1 MRLVASSALMVCLLL
16 SPPGARGEPVPING
30 IAVIVNSVPITFQ
43 EIEKETAR
51 EEDLLRR
58 QYRAQPQELRQ
69 RIEKLRASVLDLL
82 VERLLILHEFE
93 TAGYRL
99 PENVI
104 EEHVKGTIR
113 EKYGDR
119 VTLIKTL
126 QSEDVT
132 YEQFKK
138 EVRENFII
146 HAMSMKHVGS
156 EVLISPYKIENYYA
170 QNLDKFKLEDQ
181 IKLRVIYLTNKPD
194 RDAGATKTLA
204 GEILSKIEGGAAF
217 AEMASIYSDGSQRS
231 QGGDWGWIDKTVPRV
246 DLAEVAFALKAGER
260 SGVVERPD
268 GCYLMWVEESKPAHT
283 KPLSEARAEIEN
295 TIKVQEQQ
303 RARKRWIERLKT
315 KSFIRY
321 FPAA

>member
-1 MRLVASSALMVCLLL
+1 M
-16 SPPGARGEPVPING
+16 PING

-43 EIEKETAR
+43 EIDKETAR
-51 EEDLLRR
+51 DEDRLRR
-58 QYRAQPQELRQ
+58 EYRAQPRELTQ
-69 RIEKLRASVLDLL
+69 KIEQLRASVLDLL
-82 VERLLILHEFE
+82 IERLLILHEFE
-93 TAGYRL
+93 TAGYKL
-99 PENVI
+99 PESVI
-104 EEHVKGTIR
+104 EEHVKGSIR
-113 EKYGDR
+113 EKFGDR

-132 YEQFKK
+132 YEQYKK

-146 HAMSMKHVGS
+146 HAMSMKYVGS

-170 QNLDKFKLEDQ
+170 HNLDKFRLEDQ
-181 IKLRVIYLTNKPD
+181 IKLRVIYLAVKPD
-194 RDAGATKTLA
+194 QDAEATKALA
-204 GEILSKIEGGAAF
+204 GEILAKIEGGAAF
-217 AEMASIYSDGSQRS
+217 AEMASSYSDGSQRS
-231 QGGDWGWIDKTVPRV
+231 QGGDWGWIDRKVPRA
-246 DLAEVAFALKAGER
+246 DLADVAFALKAGER

-295 TIKVQEQQ
+295 TIKIQEQQ

>member
-1 MRLVASSALMVCLLL
+1 MIGLLL

-58 QYRAQPQELRQ
+58 QYRGQLQELRQ
-69 RIEKLRASVLDLL
+69 RIEQLRASVLDLL
-82 VERLLILHEFE
+82 VERELILHEFE

-99 PENVI
+99 PESII

-138 EVRENFII
+138 QIREDFII
-146 HAMSMKHVGS
+146 HAMSMKHVGA
-156 EVLISPYKIENYYA
+156 EVLISPYKIETYYT
-170 QNLDKFKLEDQ
+170 QNADKFKIEDQ
-181 IKLRVIYLTNKPD
+181 IKLRVIYLGNKSD
-194 RDAGATKTLA
+194 RDAAATKTLA
-204 GEILSKIEGGAAF
+204 GEILAKIESGASF
-217 AEMASIYSDGSQRS
+217 AEMARIYSEGSQRS
-231 QGGDWGWIDKTVPRV
+231 QDGDWGWIDKTVPRR

-268 GCYLMWVEESKPAHT
+268 GCYLMWVEESKSAHT

-295 TIKVQEQQ
+295 TLKVQEQQ